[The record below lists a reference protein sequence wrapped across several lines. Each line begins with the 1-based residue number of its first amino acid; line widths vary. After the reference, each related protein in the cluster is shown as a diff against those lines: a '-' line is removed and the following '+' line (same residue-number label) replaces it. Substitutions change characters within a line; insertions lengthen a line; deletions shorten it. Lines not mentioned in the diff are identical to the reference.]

1 MVLKEIISTG
11 SVPYSGSHNN
21 NSTWVSLPDILSSF
35 MLEKCIVC
43 DVCGL
48 KFLSFESSNV
58 LYITPTYASSVR
70 ELIMQWMQ
78 QKI

>member
-35 MLEKCIVC
+35 MLENT
-43 DVCGL
+43 
-48 KFLSFESSNV
+48 LSAMYVDWNFPHLSLV
-58 LYITPTYASSVR
+58 MCYITPTYASSVQ
-70 ELIMQWMQ
+70 ELIMQRMQ